1 MNRRNGM
8 ATRAELAAAWREYN
22 NAYRADQEAP
32 DRTATLPA
40 VKEAWLKLRVLEPML
55 AA

>member
-1 MNRRNGM
+1 M

-22 NAYRADQEAP
+22 EAYRADQEAP

-40 VKEAWLKLRVLEPML
+40 VKVAWRKLCILETTL